1 MFVDIEPLKARI
13 AVLEKK
19 QRQMS
24 VEFNAAINYA
34 LDKAGPE
41 GLTFLS
47 LWREGAWDEIR
58 ENWPDFVTS
67 LSTPSAAST
76 PG

>member
-1 MFVDIEPLKARI
+1 MSVDLEPLKARI
-13 AVLEKK
+13 AALEEER
-19 QRQMS
+19 RQMS
-24 VEFNAAINYA
+24 EEFNAAIDYA
-34 LDKAGPE
+34 LDKAESE
-41 GLTFLS
+41 GLSFLS